1 MTIDQVLEHFG
12 GVAETSRA
20 LDISYQAV
28 SQWVEKGAVPEGRQ
42 WQIQA
47 ITGNQLTVSHETAA

>member
-1 MTIDQVLEHFG
+1 MTTQDVLDHFDG
-12 GVAETSRA
+12 IAKTAKA

-28 SQWVEKGAVPEGRQ
+28 RQWVDKGEVPEGRQ

-47 ITGNQLTVSHETAA
+47 ISRGKLKADQRKTA